1 MKTPLYI
8 GLGGVAGSGKD
19 TFFSYLKKELNK
31 KEIKIKRYSFGDEL
45 KKEVNEWTTT
55 HYGISSLECTREEK
69 ETIRPLLVTHGS
81 VKRNKTKG
89 QYWIEKVKQAIDR
102 DEENPDVIC
111 ITDVRYNHYDNDE
124 ASWLKDLGGIL
135 VYVGRMVKNPE
146 PSGCPAVDGIMF
158 ELKPKNTEE
167 MIHDPKVRGAAD
179 YTSLIRDVKKSQI
192 PEVFQREI
200 KKLMKWIKEERGP
213 EWTSLLT

>member
-1 MKTPLYI
+1 MKSPLYI

-19 TFFSYLKKELNK
+19 TFYSYLKKELNK

-55 HYGISSLECTREEK
+55 HYGISSLKCTREEK
-69 ETIRPLLVTHGS
+69 EVIRPLLVTHGS
-81 VKRNKTKG
+81 VKRNKTEG
-89 QYWIEKVKQAIDR
+89 QYWIEKVSQAIDR

-124 ASWLKDLGGIL
+124 ASWLKNLGGIL

-146 PSGCPAVDGIMF
+146 SSGCPTVDGVMS
-158 ELKPKNTEE
+158 ELKT
-167 MIHDPKVRGAAD
+167 
-179 YTSLIRDVKKSQI
+179 KKH
-192 PEVFQREI
+192 R
-200 KKLMKWIKEERGP
+200 RND
-213 EWTSLLT
+213 T